1 MDANKER
8 VRAMHESNRTAWN
21 EGAAGYNEFIGDM
34 AILPGGGTTLKE
46 LEVEQLGDLHGW
58 CKRAIH
64 LQCASGADTLSL
76 VNLGAAEVVGV
87 DISDVHIANAR
98 HKTELLGFPAR
109 WYRCDLLDTPAELNG
124 TADLVYTG
132 KGALNWLQEL
142 EGWARVVFRL
152 LKPAGRFYLFESHP
166 ITWLWKEDAAT
177 YEINEEWSY
186 FRTEPE
192 PTRGWGEDYLGNL
205 GRRPEELAVK
215 YERLWPVSSVI
226 NSLLDAGLR
235 LERFTEHA
243 RPPFSYSFFPNMPRA
258 IEERLPQSFALRMS
272 RPAAGGPSPQG

>member
-1 MDANKER
+1 
-8 VRAMHESNRTAWN
+8 VRAMHASNRAAWN
-21 EGAAGYNEFIGDM
+21 EGAEGYNEFIGDLE
-34 AILPGGGTTLKE
+34 ILPRGGTTLKE
-46 LEVEQLGDLHGW
+46 LEIEQLGDLHGW
-58 CKRAIH
+58 CERAIH

-76 VNLGAAEVVGV
+76 VNLGAAEVVGI

-98 HKTELLGFPAR
+98 RKTELLGFPAR
-109 WYRCDLLDTPAELNG
+109 WYRCDLLDTPTELDG

-152 LKPAGRFYLFESHP
+152 LKPGGRFYLFELHP
-166 ITWLWKEDAAT
+166 IAWLWKEEAAT

-192 PTRGWGEDYLGNL
+192 PSQGWGESYLGNL
-205 GRRPEELAVK
+205 GRPKDELAVK

-226 NSLLDAGLR
+226 NSMLDAGMR
-235 LERFTEHA
+235 LDRFTEHA
-243 RPPFSYSFFPNMPRA
+243 RSPFSYSFFPNMPKE
-258 IEERLPQSFALRMS
+258 IEERVPQSFALRMS
-272 RPAAGGPSPQG
+272 RPRSDDRP